1 MFLLVLNEVAGY
13 LGHIPAGLLGQNPR
27 DIGHMP
33 AAEVLPWQSQRA
45 HFVNCQPSEARRN
58 PRHAGV
64 WAYGLCDRQPESITL
79 PGLEI
84 RVGFSLG
91 SISSRGLAL
100 QLCSGASQT
109 PLPADR
115 LRSDRCCR
123 GGFCSF
129 PCLTSPPSPEV
140 TTSDTATTAESAAT
154 TSSAT
159 TDGVEIAAGSGRIG
173 TGSAGTG
180 TKRRAASISLRGG
193 KSHLGRT
200 GPLMGAHM
208 GCRQAA

>member
-1 MFLLVLNEVAGY
+1 MHTMRVFGRMGCVTGNQSTLSHVA
-13 LGHIPAGLLGQNPR
+13 
-27 DIGHMP
+27 
-33 AAEVLPWQSQRA
+33 
-45 HFVNCQPSEARRN
+45 
-58 PRHAGV
+58 
-64 WAYGLCDRQPESITL
+64 L

-84 RVGFSLG
+84 GAGFSLG

-109 PLPADR
+109 PLPVDR

-123 GGFCSF
+123 GGFCLF
-129 PCLTSPPSPEV
+129 PCLTSPSSPKV
-140 TTSDTATTAESAAT
+140 MTNDTATTAGSAAT

-159 TDGVEIAAGSGRIG
+159 IAGVEIAAGSGRIG

-200 GPLMGAHM
+200 GPLTGAHM